1 LEENSLSQ
9 LPTYLRNIQP
19 GKSKKIFWSLG
30 KNPVCP
36 PTYLRNIEKEKT
48 EKKSWYQ
55 YVFLGGARVNEAT
68 EEGKDTSSGPHT
80 VRSIDVDLSVRLV
93 RKADSLSLLRAS

>member
-1 LEENSLSQ
+1 LV
-9 LPTYLRNIQP
+9 P
-19 GKSKKIFWSLG
+19 W
-30 KNPVCP
+30 KNPNLGEKSRPQP

-68 EEGKDTSSGPHT
+68 EEGKD
-80 VRSIDVDLSVRLV
+80 
-93 RKADSLSLLRAS
+93 ASF